1 MKCNSEKCLQMSASA
16 VDSCGF
22 FFFIFSIVYSN
33 SAVHMNFPL
42 FVCSAVSGH
51 RGAVTHNTVTWFRHF
66 VKCVLCVSIQCVCV
80 CQTPPQH
87 VAPSRTGSHISF
99 FFCVFP
105 HSTVHPDQPVNHRRY
120 NIDTTNNN
128 GLCSGI
134 KQKPCLLLSDF
145 AVCCLKPGTKW
156 ECGPVQNHSLRSDP
170 QVKSNVFS
178 ESRQDTDYIT
188 WIKSQVSI
196 KSQVA

>member
-1 MKCNSEKCLQMSASA
+1 MKCNSENASKCQRLQWIP
-16 VDSCGF
+16 VGF
-22 FFFIFSIVYSN
+22 SSSYF
-33 SAVHMNFPL
+33 L
-42 FVCSAVSGH
+42 LC
-51 RGAVTHNTVTWFRHF
+51 TVTLPYIWTSLCLSALQCQATVEQWHTTLSLGSDTLWS
-66 VKCVLCVSIQCVCV
+66 VYCVFLFSVCV

-145 AVCCLKPGTKW
+145 TVCCLKPGTKW

-188 WIKSQVSI
+188 WIKSQF
-196 KSQVA
+196 A